1 MQICYETLIILN
13 PDQVN
18 TQDEINKMATLL
30 GEQITN
36 TAKVANLCIADLGKK
51 TLAYLIKNHH
61 KGYYLDLFY
70 WAEEQQ
76 DVAPIIENILDAHS
90 SVLKYITVKQ
100 EDITTPE
107 DVNKHL
113 LRRRRQI
120 DFEWIKLPEQ
130 LNKPTPVIDAWDVI
144 FGRATYPEE

>member
-1 MQICYETLIILN
+1 MQICYESLIILN

-18 TQDEINKMATLL
+18 TQDEINKMTTLL
-30 GEQITN
+30 GEQITKS
-36 TAKVANLCIADLGKK
+36 AKVANLCIADLGKNA
-51 TLAYLIKNHH
+51 LVYSIKSHY

-90 SVLKYITVKQ
+90 SVLKYITIKQ

-113 LRRRRQI
+113 LRRQI
-120 DFEWIKLPEQ
+120 DFEWIKRPEQ
-130 LNKPTPVIDAWDVI
+130 LNKPAPVIDAWDVI

>member
-1 MQICYETLIILN
+1 MQICYESLIILN

-18 TQDEINKMATLL
+18 TQDELDEVAILL

-51 TLAYLIKNHH
+51 ALAYSIKSHY
-61 KGYYLDLFY
+61 KSYYLDLFY
-70 WAEEQQ
+70 WVEEQQ
-76 DVAPIIENILDAHS
+76 DVAPIIENILDTNS
-90 SVLKYITVKQ
+90 SVLKYITIKQ

-113 LRRRRQI
+113 LRRQS
-120 DFEWIKLPEQ
+120 DFEWIKRPEQ
-130 LNKPTPVIDAWDVI
+130 LNKPAPVIDAWDVI

>member
-1 MQICYETLIILN
+1 MQICYESIIILN

-18 TQDEINKMATLL
+18 TQDKINKMATLL
-30 GEQITN
+30 GEQITK

-61 KGYYLDLFY
+61 KGYYIDLFY
-70 WAEEQQ
+70 WTEEQQ
-76 DVAPIIENILDAHS
+76 DVAPIIENILDNNPNI
-90 SVLKYITVKQ
+90 LKYIIVKN

-107 DVNKHL
+107 DVNKYL
-113 LRRRRQI
+113 LRHQS

-130 LNKPTPVIDAWDVI
+130 LNKPAPVIDAWDVI

>member
-1 MQICYETLIILN
+1 MQICYESLIILN

-18 TQDEINKMATLL
+18 TQDKLDEVATLL
-30 GEQITN
+30 GEQITKS
-36 TAKVANLCIADLGKK
+36 AKVANLCIADLGKK
-51 TLAYLIKNHH
+51 KLAYSISGHIKCHRI
-61 KGYYLDLFY
+61 DLFY

-90 SVLKYITVKQ
+90 SVLKYITIKQ

-107 DVNKHL
+107 DVNEYL
-113 LRRRRQI
+113 LRRQS
-120 DFEWIKLPEQ
+120 DFEWIKHPEQ
-130 LNKPTPVIDAWDVI
+130 LNKPAPVIDAWDVI

>member
-1 MQICYETLIILN
+1 MQICYESLIILN

-30 GEQITN
+30 DEQITK
-36 TAKVANLCIADLGKK
+36 TAKVANLCIANLGKK

-61 KGYYLDLFY
+61 KGYYIDLVY

-76 DVAPIIENILDAHS
+76 DVAPIIENILDSNS
-90 SVLKYITVKQ
+90 SVLKYITIEH

-107 DVNKHL
+107 DVNEYL
-113 LRRRRQI
+113 IRRQG

-130 LNKPTPVIDAWDVI
+130 LNKPAPVIDAWDVI